1 MDRMRRQGWFVAVVL
16 SAVVLSALVPGT
28 LTAQARQMAAKR
40 FMVTNLRSAER
51 NLGQQAADAIRNSLE
66 GEFPPRVVQ
75 VMSKQDINS
84 TLEQSG
90 YSTTEA
96 LSSADAKALANLIRA
111 DEYLEGTVSKTAT
124 GFRVEAKLVLARDN
138 NVVEPLA
145 IVDGARLNEIGDKV
159 AREVREA
166 RRQVDDEAECY
177 LAARQSKYADAIRRS
192 RDVIKRL
199 PKANMMRL
207 CLLTTLQSMKQPTDS
222 LLPVIDEILK
232 TDSLNRVALTAASA
246 AYKEKGDSTRYIRT
260 LVTLVAGDPT
270 NVTLLNRVVSD
281 LGAYRRA
288 DVAAPIIRQAVQ
300 ENPGDV
306 NLTTTAWKVAFA
318 AGNWKEAIGY
328 GEEMVKLD
336 TAAADTTF
344 FTRLGVAFVND
355 SQPAKA
361 AEAFARGTAKFP
373 QNVALWLA
381 LGAQQ
386 RKAGQVQQSIE
397 SIRKAL
403 AIDPK
408 AENAHLLIAQAFTE
422 MQQPDSALS
431 EVRVALTA
439 GVDKAV
445 LGPYSLSLANGAYR
459 AANASKAREDWMRAL
474 KVAQFADSVAG
485 APAAKFLAGTAA
497 FNIAIPALQEA
508 GPAKNCD
515 VARLSRDHF
524 AIAEQMLPLGG
535 STSPQAAGQMLQF
548 VNQYG
553 PNATKMVELLCKAAA
568 PVPKTP
574 PKKPGA
580 R

>member
-1 MDRMRRQGWFVAVVL
+1 MDRMRRQGWLVAVVL
-16 SAVVLSALVPGT
+16 SAVWPGI

-40 FMVTNLRSAER
+40 FMITNLRSAER

-111 DEYLEGTVSKTAT
+111 DEYLEGTVSKTAS

-145 IVDGARLNEIGDKV
+145 VGDGARLNEIGDKG

-306 NLTTTAWKVAFA
+306 NLTSTAWKVALA

-344 FTRLGVAFVND
+344 FTRLAVAFVND

-373 QNVALWLA
+373 QHVPLWLA

-422 MQQPDSALS
+422 MQQPDSALA
-431 EVRVALTA
+431 EVRIALTA
-439 GVDKAV
+439 GGDKAV
-445 LGPYSLSLANGAYR
+445 LGPYSLTLANGAYR

-474 KVAQFADSVAG
+474 KVAQFADSIAG
-485 APAAKFLAGTAA
+485 APAAKFLVGTAA

-508 GPAKNCD
+508 GPAKNCE
-515 VARLSRDHF
+515 VATLSRDHF

-553 PNATKMVELLCKAAA
+553 PNATKMVEVFCKAAGPA
-568 PVPKTP
+568 PKTP

>member
-1 MDRMRRQGWFVAVVL
+1 MGRMRRQGWVVAAVL
-16 SAVVLSALVPGT
+16 AAMTPAVLV
-28 LTAQARQMAAKR
+28 AQPRPLVAKR

-51 NLGQQAADAIRNSLE
+51 NLGQQAADAIRSALE
-66 GEFPPRVVQ
+66 GEFAPRVVQ
-75 VMSKQDINS
+75 VMSKTDINN

-111 DEYLEGTVSKTAT
+111 DEYIEGSVTKTAT

-145 IVDGARLNEIGDKV
+145 VVEGTRLGEIGDKV

-166 RRQVDDEAECY
+166 RRQVDDEGECY
-177 LAARQSKYADAIRRS
+177 LAARQSKYADAVRRA
-192 RDVIKRL
+192 RDVSKRL

-207 CLLTTLQSMKQPTDS
+207 CLLTTLQSMKQPNDS
-222 LLPVIDEILK
+222 LLPVIEEILK
-232 TDSLNRVALTAASA
+232 VDSLNRVALTAASSA
-246 AYKEKGDSTRYIRT
+246 FKEKGDSTRYIKT

-270 NVTLLNRVVSD
+270 NVTLLNRVIND
-281 LGAYRRA
+281 LGAYRKA
-288 DVAAPIIRQAVQ
+288 DVALPIIKQAVAD
-300 ENPGDV
+300 NPGDV
-306 NLTTTAWKVAFA
+306 NLVSTAWKVSLA
-318 AGNWKEAIGY
+318 ASNWKEAVEY

-344 FTRLGVAFVND
+344 FTRLAAAHVND

-361 AEAFARGTAKFP
+361 AEALARGTAKFP
-373 QNVALWLA
+373 QNAGMWLA

-386 RKAGQVQQSIE
+386 RKGGQLQQSVE

-408 AENAHLLIAQAFTE
+408 TPNAHLLIAQAFNE
-422 MQQPDSALS
+422 MQQPDSALG
-431 EVRVALTA
+431 EVRIAL
-439 GVDKAV
+439 GKGEDKAT
-445 LGPYSLSLANGAYR
+445 LGPYSLTLANAAYR
-459 AANASKAREDWMRAL
+459 AANTSKTRDDWTRAL
-474 KVAQFADSVAG
+474 KVAQFADSVAP

-508 GPAKNCD
+508 GPAKSCE
-515 VARLSRDHF
+515 VATLSKDHF
-524 AIAEQMLPLGG
+524 AIAQPLLMQGG

-553 PNATKMVELLCKAAA
+553 PNADKMVEVFCKTG
-568 PVPKTP
+568 PGQKTP
-574 PKKPGA
+574 PAKKPGT

>member
-1 MDRMRRQGWFVAVVL
+1 
-16 SAVVLSALVPGT
+16 
-28 LTAQARQMAAKR
+28 
-40 FMVTNLRSAER
+40 
-51 NLGQQAADAIRNSLE
+51 
-66 GEFPPRVVQ
+66 
-75 VMSKQDINS
+75 
-84 TLEQSG
+84 
-90 YSTTEA
+90 
-96 LSSADAKALANLIRA
+96 
-111 DEYLEGTVSKTAT
+111 
-124 GFRVEAKLVLARDN
+124 
-138 NVVEPLA
+138 
-145 IVDGARLNEIGDKV
+145 
-159 AREVREA
+159 
-166 RRQVDDEAECY
+166 
-177 LAARQSKYADAIRRS
+177 
-192 RDVIKRL
+192 
-199 PKANMMRL
+199 
-207 CLLTTLQSMKQPTDS
+207 
-222 LLPVIDEILK
+222 
-232 TDSLNRVALTAASA
+232 
-246 AYKEKGDSTRYIRT
+246 
-260 LVTLVAGDPT
+260 AGDPT

-306 NLTTTAWKVAFA
+306 NLTTTAWKVALA

-431 EVRVALTA
+431 EVRVALAA
-439 GVDKAV
+439 GGDKAV

-508 GPAKNCD
+508 GPAKDCD

>member
-1 MDRMRRQGWFVAVVL
+1 MGRMRRQGMLVVA
-16 SAVVLSALVPGT
+16 ALVAMAPGS
-28 LTAQARQMAAKR
+28 LVAQARALAAKR

-51 NLGQQAADAIRNSLE
+51 NLGQQAADAIRSSLE
-66 GEFPPRVVQ
+66 GEFAPRVVQ
-75 VMSKQDINS
+75 VITKTDINN

-111 DEYLEGTVSKTAT
+111 DEFIEGTVTKTAT
-124 GFRVEAKLVLARDN
+124 GFRVDAKLVLARDN

-145 IVDGARLNEIGDKV
+145 IVEGTRLGEIADKV
-159 AREVREA
+159 SREVREA
-166 RRQVDDEAECY
+166 RRQVEDEGECY
-177 LAARQSKYADAIRRS
+177 LAARQSKYADAVKRS

-207 CLLTTLQSMKQPTDS
+207 CLLTTLQSMKQPNDS

-232 TDSLNRVALTAASA
+232 VDSLNRVALTAASA
-246 AYKEKGDSTRYIRT
+246 AYKEKGDSTRYIKT

-270 NVTLLNRVVSD
+270 NVNLLNRVVSD

-300 ENPGDV
+300 DNPGDV
-306 NLTTTAWKVAFA
+306 NLVSTAWKVALA
-318 AGNWKEAIGY
+318 AGNWKEAVTY
-328 GEEMVKLD
+328 GDELVKLD

-344 FTRLGVAFVND
+344 FTRLAAAYVND

-361 AEAFARGTAKFP
+361 AEALARGTAKFP
-373 QNVALWLA
+373 QNAPLWVS

-386 RKAGQVQQSIE
+386 RKTGQVQQSIE
-397 SIRKAL
+397 SVRKAL

-408 AENAHLLIAQAFTE
+408 TENAHLLIAQSFTD
-422 MQQPDSALS
+422 MQQPDSAVN
-431 EVRVALTA
+431 EVRVALA
-439 GVDKAV
+439 EGGDRKV
-445 LGPYSLSLANGAYR
+445 LGPYALSLANAAYR
-459 AANASKAREDWMRAL
+459 TANTSKTRDDWSKALRL
-474 KVAQFADSVAG
+474 AQFADSVAP

-508 GPAKNCD
+508 GPAKSCE
-515 VARLSRDHF
+515 VATISRDHF
-524 AIAEQMLPLGG
+524 ALAEQLLPQGG
-535 STSPQAAGQMLQF
+535 STSPQAAGQMMGF
-548 VNQYG
+548 VTQYG
-553 PNATKMVELLCKAAA
+553 PNAGKMVDAFCKAAPAAKA
-568 PVPKTP
+568 PA
-574 PKKPGA
+574 KKPGA